1 MTKLSP
7 RAEVAL
13 ETLRQKHSDYLVAK
27 LNVEIELK
35 QEIAKRLAG
44 IRHERDTALRLASEA
59 GVPKTQLG
67 KAIGTSNYRTV
78 QEIMAQAE
86 SVAMADGSET
96 KLEVQRSTIE
106 GQFSVV
112 VGGLGEQRVSGE
124 VLLKIDDE
132 GNLSYIDGDAFVIP
146 QLYRAGFAETV
157 IERIK
162 AFEGN

>member
-27 LNVEIELK
+27 LNIEVELK

-78 QEIMAQAE
+78 QEIMAGSSNVVAGDEE
-86 SVAMADGSET
+86 SGT
-96 KLEVQRSTIE
+96 RIEVQRSTIE

-112 VGGLGEQRVSGE
+112 VSNLGEQRLSGE
-124 VLLKIDDE
+124 VLLQVDNE
-132 GNLSYIDGDAFVIP
+132 QGLQYLDGDAFIIP
-146 QLYRAGFAETV
+146 QLYRAGLVDVVVSKIGEL
-157 IERIK
+157 
-162 AFEGN
+162 G